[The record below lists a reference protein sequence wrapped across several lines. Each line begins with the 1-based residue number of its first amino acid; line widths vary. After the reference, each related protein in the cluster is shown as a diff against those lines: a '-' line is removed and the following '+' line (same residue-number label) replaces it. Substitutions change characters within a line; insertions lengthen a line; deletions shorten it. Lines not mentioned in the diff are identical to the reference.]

1 MPREATLGSLESDG
15 ERAKRT
21 QGILKVYEQEEG
33 DIGISAC
40 KTPALGFPGGL
51 GVKNKPASAG
61 DMGLIPGPGRSHIL
75 RSN

>member
-61 DMGLIPGPGRSHIL
+61 DMGLIPGPGRSHMPW
-75 RSN
+75 SD

>member
-21 QGILKVYEQEEG
+21 QGILKVYEQEET

-40 KTPALGFPGGL
+40 KPPALGFPGGL
-51 GVKNKPASAG
+51 G
-61 DMGLIPGPGRSHIL
+61 L
-75 RSN
+75 RKSLPV

>member
-1 MPREATLGSLESDG
+1 MPREATLGSLESDR

-21 QGILKVYEQEEG
+21 QGILKVYEQEEA

-61 DMGLIPGPGRSHIL
+61 DMGLIPGPGRSHML